1 MNTFYGTFI
10 RLKFLLLID
19 VFLLLWS
26 INIDNRF
33 SSPAIMLAPDRI
45 LLLTLARAS
54 NASARVLVQL
64 PRAASM
70 KTQSPTLK
78 LIEMIMIVMN
88 IINDTMNWQQST
100 NKMNLTW
107 NNPTDKICFKK
118 ICEIWKIRIPL
129 HGTWKNIIIMTNI

>member
-1 MNTFYGTFI
+1 
-10 RLKFLLLID
+10 
-19 VFLLLWS
+19 
-26 INIDNRF
+26 
-33 SSPAIMLAPDRI
+33 MLAPDRI

-88 IINDTMNWQQST
+88 IINDTMN
-100 NKMNLTW
+100 
-107 NNPTDKICFKK
+107 
-118 ICEIWKIRIPL
+118 
-129 HGTWKNIIIMTNI
+129 